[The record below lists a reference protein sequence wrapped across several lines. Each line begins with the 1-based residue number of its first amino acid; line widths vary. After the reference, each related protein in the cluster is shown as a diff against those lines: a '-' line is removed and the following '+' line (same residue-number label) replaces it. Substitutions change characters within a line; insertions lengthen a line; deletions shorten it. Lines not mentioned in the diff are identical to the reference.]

1 MGRAGLGRSLAQL
14 TSLVQNPMGGGEG
27 WWWVGRAPGTGSIPR
42 PEVVPFSSSQTS
54 DISMEG
60 WGGGRG
66 SHPFP
71 PGTWAAT
78 VAGEAG
84 PAWSRRGAQPSVPG
98 SLKGLPLLPELLH

>member
-1 MGRAGLGRSLAQL
+1 MVGGTGPRNWVDSQTRSGAILQQPDL
-14 TSLVQNPMGGGEG
+14 RREQYGGEG
-27 WWWVGRAPGTGSIPR
+27 GR
-42 PEVVPFSSSQTS
+42 Q
-54 DISMEG
+54 
-60 WGGGRG
+60 RG